1 MPHPH
6 DAHTSHSQSS
16 SHSRPS
22 SHVSPL
28 QRPVVSR
35 RRLLEGGA
43 AVLGALA
50 LAQPS
55 AVALPSPRAAADGT
69 PEWNGHMDLFQV
81 GTQPPHTTL
90 MPYADV
96 RQALDGDRTRS
107 PYRMSLDGKWKFAYA
122 DRPDDRDTDFYRTDV
137 DDSDWDSIPV
147 PSVWQLHGYDF
158 PIYVNITYPWW
169 GPNGLGEEAQPPA
182 APTRYNPVGQYR
194 RTFTVPRNWAGRRTF
209 LHFEGVKSAHYVWIN
224 GELVGY
230 SEDSYVPAEYDITP
244 YLRSGTNQI
253 AVEVY
258 RYSDGD
264 WLEDQ
269 DMIRLSGIFRSVYLY
284 STPVVHLR
292 DFKLDTPLSDDYTAA
307 ELSVTASV
315 RAYGD
320 STRDSGTYSVE
331 TQLYDSR
338 GHAVWSRPL
347 QQTVDLGSAPAGDD
361 VTVRA
366 ARAVPSPKLW
376 SAEHPNL
383 YTAVLRLRD
392 PAGKVIETLSHRV
405 GLREFAL
412 RDGLMR
418 INGKPVSFRGTN
430 RHEMHPERG
439 TALTRAD
446 LVQDIEVIK
455 RMNINSVRTSHYPNN
470 PLWYELADEYGL
482 YLVDETNLETHG
494 IRGEYPG
501 NHADWTK
508 ACVARA
514 QNMVHREKN
523 HASVV
528 IWSLGNE
535 AGGGSTFVA
544 MHDWIR
550 SYDPTRVIQ
559 YEGDDR
565 PTISD
570 IRSEMYESP
579 ARVEQRAKDTSD
591 TRPYVMIEYSHAMGN
606 SNGNFKKYWDIIRRH
621 DVLQGGWI
629 WDFVD
634 QSLSWPT
641 PARTILTESGPGS
654 LRGEVLPASAG
665 FTRDKGVSG
674 DTVFARDERLDLTGS
689 LTLEAWVTPHVTGG
703 HQPILAKGDTQYALK
718 QSDRNLEFF
727 IHGGGQWITASWAL
741 PDGWTGREHHIAGVF
756 DADAG
761 TLTLYV
767 DGAVTATRT
776 TTQRPGSNAAP
787 LALAFDVDNPTR
799 EFSGTIRRAR
809 VYARALSAAELAS
822 ESRGPGGDGV
832 RFWFDAA
839 TVEVKE
845 ERPRERT
852 FFAYGGDWG
861 DNPND
866 GAFVADGIVTADRA
880 HTGKATEVK
889 QIYQTVGAAPAS
901 GDSLVV
907 AASGAAV
914 TLTNENLF
922 TNLREFDGRWE
933 LVADGEVVRHGKLSR
948 SQLDVA
954 PLSSKD
960 ITVPVRL
967 PDNPTPG
974 TEYFLQLSFTTKEA
988 TKWAK
993 AGFEVAKQ
1001 QLPVDADSPSVTPV
1015 PLRSVPALRY
1025 EDAGGDGDI
1034 TVKGKGFS
1042 VTVDRGSGVITS
1054 YEAGGT
1060 RLITSGPAPNFWRA
1074 PTDNDHGNGQHTR
1087 NRTWRDAG
1095 ARREVTDVSVR
1106 ALRDEAAEIKA
1117 AEIKAVEIKVSGT
1130 LPTTV
1135 ESTYS
1140 TTYTVFGN
1148 GEIKVDNT
1156 LHPGAASLPYIPE
1169 VGTLLFLPGRLEQL
1183 RYYGRGPE
1191 ENHWDRNNGT
1201 DVGVYSGTVSGQW
1214 TPYIRPQENGNKT
1227 DVRWIALTD
1236 RSGAGLL
1243 VSGEPLLEV
1252 NASHFTPEDLSSG
1265 ARHDYQ
1271 LTPRSEVV
1279 LRLNHRQMG
1288 VGGDNSWGAHT
1299 HDEYKL
1305 FANRD
1310 YAYTYRLRPLTDV
1323 DEAMR
1328 ASRRPTAGEFAD
1340 QRTAR

>member
-1 MPHPH
+1 MPHSPESPATPH
-6 DAHTSHSQSS
+6 PQGV
-16 SHSRPS
+16 P
-22 SHVSPL
+22 
-28 QRPVVSR
+28 VSR

-50 LAQPS
+50 LSGSSTAT
-55 AVALPSPRAAADGT
+55 VRAADGAGTAAAT
-69 PEWNGHMDLFQV
+69 PEWNGHIDVFQV

-96 RQALDGDRTRS
+96 RQALDADRTRS
-107 PYRMSLDGKWKFAYA
+107 PYRLGLDGKWKFAYA

-147 PSVWQLHGYDF
+147 PSVWQMHGYDR
-158 PIYVNITYPWW
+158 PIFVNITYPWW
-169 GPNGLGEEAQPPA
+169 GPNGLGEDAQPPA
-182 APTRYNPVGQYR
+182 APTRFNPVGQYR
-194 RTFTVPRNWAGRRTF
+194 RSFTVPRGWAGRRTF

-230 SEDSYVPAEYDITP
+230 AEDSFTPAEYDITEHLKP
-244 YLRSGTNQI
+244 GTNQI

-258 RYSDGD
+258 RFSDGD

-284 STPVVHLR
+284 STPEVHLR
-292 DFKLDTPLSDDYTAA
+292 DFKLDTPLSDDHTAA
-307 ELSVTASV
+307 ELSVTANV
-315 RAYGD
+315 RSYGG
-320 STRDSGTYSVE
+320 SGEGGYSVE

-347 QQTVDLGSAPAGDD
+347 QQSVDLASAPAGED

-366 ARAVPSPKLW
+366 SRAVPEPKLW

-412 RDGLMR
+412 KDGLMR
-418 INGKPVSFRGTN
+418 INGQPVSFRGTN
-430 RHEMHPERG
+430 RHEMHPDG
-439 TALTRAD
+439 GMTLTRAHMTK
-446 LVQDIEVIK
+446 DIEIIK
-455 RMNINSVRTSHYPNN
+455 RMNMNSVRTSHYPNN

-514 QNMVHREKN
+514 RNMVHRDKN

-544 MHDWIR
+544 MHDWIK

-570 IRSEMYESP
+570 IRSEMYDSP
-579 ARVEQRAKDTSD
+579 SRVEQRAKDTSD
-591 TRPYVMIEYSHAMGN
+591 TRPYVMIEYAHAMGN
-606 SNGNFKKYWDIIRRH
+606 SNGNFKKYWDIVRRY

-634 QSLSWPT
+634 QSLSWPV
-641 PARTILTESGPGS
+641 PPRKILTESGPGG
-654 LRGEVLPASAG
+654 LHGEILTASGTFDRA
-665 FTRDKGVSG
+665 KGVSG
-674 DTVFARDERLDLTGS
+674 ATVFARDERLDLTGS
-689 LTLEAWVTPHVTGG
+689 LTLEAWVTPHVTGY
-703 HQPILAKGDTQYALK
+703 HQPIIAKGDTQYALK
-718 QSDRNLEFF
+718 QSDRTLEFF
-727 IHGGGQWITASWAL
+727 IYGGGQWITANWAL
-741 PDGWTGREHHIAGVF
+741 PDDWTGREHHIAGVF

-767 DGAVTATRT
+767 DGAAKATRT
-776 TTQRPGSNAAP
+776 TTRRPAGNTAP
-787 LALAFDVDNPTR
+787 LALGTDVDNPTR

-809 VYARALSAAELAS
+809 VYARALSATELGS
-822 ESRGPGGDGV
+822 DSRGPGDEGV

-839 TVEVKE
+839 TVDLTER
-845 ERPRERT
+845 RPREKT
-852 FFAYGGDWG
+852 FFPYGGDWG

-866 GAFVADGIVTADRA
+866 GTSNADGIITADRRL
-880 HTGKATEVK
+880 TGKAAEVK
-889 QIYQTVGAAPAS
+889 QIYQAVGVAPAS
-901 GDSLVV
+901 G
-907 AASGAAV
+907 AALAPGAPI
-914 TLTNENLF
+914 TLTNEYLF
-922 TNLREFDGRWE
+922 TNLREFEGRWS
-933 LVADGEVVRHGKLSR
+933 LVADGEVIRRGKLSR
-948 SQLDVA
+948 AQLDVP

-967 PDNPTPG
+967 PATPAPG
-974 TEYFLQLSFTTKEA
+974 AEYFLQLSFTTREPA
-988 TKWAK
+988 PWAK

-1001 QLPVDADSPSVTPV
+1001 QLPIDADV
-1015 PLRSVPALRY
+1015 PAVAPLPLATVPALRH
-1025 EDAGGDGDI
+1025 EEGAAAV
-1034 TVKGKGFS
+1034 TVEGNGFS
-1042 VTVDRGSGVITS
+1042 VTVDKSSGVITS
-1054 YEAGGT
+1054 YEARGT
-1060 RLITSGPAPNFWRA
+1060 RLITSGPVPNFWRA
-1074 PTDNDHGNGQHTR
+1074 PTENDRGNGQHTR
-1087 NRTWRDAG
+1087 NQTWRDAG
-1095 ARREVTDVSVR
+1095 ERRKVTDVTVR
-1106 ALRDEAAEIKA
+1106 ALRD
-1117 AEIKAVEIKVSGT
+1117 KAVEIKVTGT
-1130 LPTTV
+1130 LPTTT

-1169 VGTLLFLPGRLEQL
+1169 VGTMLFLPGRFERL

-1191 ENHWDRNNGT
+1191 ENYLDRKDGT
-1201 DVGVYSGTVSGQW
+1201 DVGVHSGTVSGQW

-1236 RSGAGLL
+1236 RTGTGLL
-1243 VSGEPLLEV
+1243 VCGEPLLEV

-1265 ARHDYQ
+1265 VRHDYQ
-1271 LTPRSEVV
+1271 LAPRDEVV
-1279 LRLNHRQMG
+1279 LRVNHRQMG
-1288 VGGDNSWGAHT
+1288 LGGDNSWGAHT

-1305 FANRD
+1305 FASRD
-1310 YAYTYRLRPLTDV
+1310 YSYTYRLRPLTDV
-1323 DEAMR
+1323 DEAMA
-1328 ASRRPTAGEFAD
+1328 ASRRPTAVE
-1340 QRTAR
+1340 

>member
-6 DAHTSHSQSS
+6 
-16 SHSRPS
+16 P
-22 SHVSPL
+22 HVSPTD
-28 QRPVVSR
+28 RPHHPERAVVSR

-43 AVLGALA
+43 AVLGALTLSA
-50 LAQPS
+50 SS
-55 AVALPSPRAAADGT
+55 AVAHPTGRREAADGS
-69 PEWNGHMDLFQV
+69 PEWNGNIDVFQL
-81 GTQPPHTTL
+81 GTEPPHTTL

-96 RQALDGDRTRS
+96 RQSLAGDRTRS
-107 PYRMSLDGKWKFAYA
+107 PYRQSLDGKWKFAYA

-137 DDSDWDSIPV
+137 DDSSWDTIPV
-147 PSVWQLHGYDF
+147 PSAWQLHGYDF
-158 PIYVNITYPWW
+158 PIYINITYPWW
-169 GPNGLGEEAQPPA
+169 GPNGLGEEAQPPT

-194 RTFTVPRNWAGRRTF
+194 RTFTVPRNWSGRRTF

-230 SEDSYVPAEYDITP
+230 HEDSYVPAEYDITP
-244 YLRSGTNQI
+244 HLKPGTNQI

-284 STPVVHLR
+284 STPAVHLR
-292 DFKLDTPLSDDYTAA
+292 DFKLDTPLSDDHTAA
-307 ELSVTASV
+307 ELSVTADV
-315 RAYGD
+315 RDYGGGKGGAHGD
-320 STRDSGTYSVE
+320 GGGKYSVE
-331 TQLYDSR
+331 TQLYDAR
-338 GHAVWSRPL
+338 GHAVWPRPL
-347 QQTVDLGSAPAGDD
+347 HQAVDLGSAPAGED

-366 ARAVPSPKLW
+366 AKAVPAPKLW
-376 SAEHPNL
+376 SAEHPYL

-405 GLREFAL
+405 GIREFAL
-412 RDGLMR
+412 KDGLMR

-430 RHEMHPERG
+430 RHEMHPDRG

-446 LVQDIEVIK
+446 MVRDMEVLK
-455 RMNINSVRTSHYPNN
+455 RININSVRTSHYPNN

-494 IRGEYPG
+494 IRDEYPG
-501 NHADWTK
+501 DHADWSK

-514 QNMVHREKN
+514 QNMVHRDKN

-565 PTISD
+565 PGISD

-579 ARVEQRAKDTSD
+579 ARVEARAKDTGD
-591 TRPYVMIEYSHAMGN
+591 TRPYVMIEYSHSMGN
-606 SNGNFKKYWDIIRRH
+606 STGNFKKYWDVVRRH

-634 QSLSWPT
+634 QSLSSPT
-641 PARTILTESGPGS
+641 PTRALFTEAGPGA
-654 LRGEVLPASAG
+654 LRGEIQAGSAT
-665 FTRDKGVSG
+665 FDREKGVSG
-674 DTVFARDERLDLTGS
+674 STVFARDTGLDITGS
-689 LTLEAWVTPHVTGG
+689 LTLEAWVTPHVTGY
-703 HQPILAKGDTQYALK
+703 HQPLLAKGDTQYALK
-718 QSDRNLEFF
+718 QTNKNLEFF
-727 IHGGGQWITASWAL
+727 IHGGGQWVTASWAL
-741 PDGWTGREHHIAGVF
+741 PDGWTGKEHHIAGVF
-756 DADAG
+756 DAEAG

-767 DGAVTATRT
+767 DGAVKATRT
-776 TTQRPGSNAAP
+776 TTRRPGSNTAP
-787 LALAFDVDNPTR
+787 LTLATDADNPTR

-809 VYARALSAAELAS
+809 VYARALSAAEIAS
-822 ESRGPGGDGV
+822 DGRGPGDDGV

-839 TVEVKE
+839 TVKVTEK
-845 ERPRERT
+845 RPKERT

-861 DNPND
+861 DHPND
-866 GAFVADGIVTADRA
+866 GAFVADGIVTADRG
-880 HTGKATEVK
+880 HTGKAAEVK
-889 QIYQTVGAAPAS
+889 QIYQAINAAPAS
-901 GDSLVV
+901 GGDTVT
-907 AASGAAV
+907 SGRV
-914 TLTNENLF
+914 TLTNEYLF
-922 TNLREFDGRWE
+922 TNVREFDGRWA
-933 LVADGEVVRHGKLSR
+933 LVADGEVVQRGKLSR
-948 SQLDVA
+948 AQLDVP
-954 PLSSKD
+954 PLSSKE

-967 PDNPTPG
+967 PDDPAPG
-974 TEYFLQLSFTTKEA
+974 TEYFLQLSFTTKEP

-993 AGFEVAKQ
+993 AGFEVAKR
-1001 QLPVDADSPSVTPV
+1001 QLAVDAGGPAVKPV
-1015 PLRSVPALRY
+1015 PLERVPALRHKAG
-1025 EDAGGDGDI
+1025 DASV
-1034 TVKGKGFS
+1034 TVTGKGFS
-1042 VTVDRGSGVITS
+1042 VVVDKRSGVITS

-1074 PTDNDHGNGQHTR
+1074 PTDNDYGNGQHTR
-1087 NRTWRDAG
+1087 NQTWRDAG
-1095 ARREVTDVSVR
+1095 ARRKVTDVSVR
-1106 ALRDEAAEIKA
+1106 ALRD
-1117 AEIKAVEIKVSGT
+1117 KAVEIKVSGT

-1135 ESTYS
+1135 ESTYT

-1169 VGTLLFLPGRLEQL
+1169 VGTLLFLPRRLDRL
-1183 RYYGRGPE
+1183 HYYGRGPE
-1191 ENHWDRNNGT
+1191 ENHWDRNDAT
-1201 DVGVYSGTVSGQW
+1201 DVGLYSGTVAGQW
-1214 TPYIRPQENGNKT
+1214 TSYIRPQENGNKT
-1227 DVRWIALTD
+1227 DVRWVALTD
-1236 RSGAGLL
+1236 RSGEGLL
-1243 VSGEPLLEV
+1243 VSGEPLLEI
-1252 NASHFTPEDLSSG
+1252 NASHFTPEDLSVG
-1265 ARHDYQ
+1265 TRHDFQ
-1271 LTPRSEVV
+1271 LTPRDAVV

-1310 YAYTYRLRPLTDV
+1310 YSYTYRLRPLTDV
-1323 DEAMR
+1323 DRAMA
-1328 ASRRPTAGEFAD
+1328 ASRRPTAGEFSG
-1340 QRTAR
+1340 

>member
-1 MPHPH
+1 MPL
-6 DAHTSHSQSS
+6 
-16 SHSRPS
+16 
-22 SHVSPL
+22 SPESPAGPP
-28 QRPVVSR
+28 RSPGVPVSR

-50 LAQPS
+50 VSGSS
-55 AVALPSPRAAADGT
+55 ATVHAADGTGAAAGT
-69 PEWNGHMDLFQV
+69 PEWNGDISLFEV
-81 GTQPPHTTL
+81 GAEPPHTTL

-96 RQALDGDRTRS
+96 EQALAADRTRS
-107 PYRMSLDGKWKFAYA
+107 PYRLSLDGKWKFAYA
-122 DRPDDRDTDFYRTDV
+122 ERPDDRDPDFHRTDV
-137 DDSDWDSIPV
+137 DDRDWDTVPV
-147 PSVWQLHGYDF
+147 PSVWQTHGYDR
-158 PIYVNITYPWW
+158 PIYVNITYPYW
-169 GPNGLGEEAQPPA
+169 GPNGLGEDPQPPA

-194 RTFTVPRNWAGRRTF
+194 RTFTLPRNWSGRRTF

-230 SEDSYVPAEYDITP
+230 REDSFTPAEYDITP
-244 YLRSGTNQI
+244 HLKPGTNQI

-284 STPVVHLR
+284 STPAVHLR
-292 DFKLDTPLSDDYTAA
+292 DFKLDTPLDDDHRSA

-315 RAYGD
+315 RDYAGKGAGRY
-320 STRDSGTYSVE
+320 TVE
-331 TQLYDSR
+331 TQLYDAN
-338 GHAVWSRPL
+338 GHPVWSRPL
-347 QQTVDLGSAPAGDD
+347 QLPVTVDTVGADATASAAKQ
-361 VTVRA
+361 
-366 ARAVPSPKLW
+366 VPTPKLW
-376 SAEHPNL
+376 SAEHPYL

-392 PAGKVIETLSHRV
+392 PAGKLIETLSHRV

-412 RDGLMR
+412 KDGLMR

-430 RHEMHPERG
+430 RHEMHPDRG

-446 LVQDIEVIK
+446 LIEDITVIK

-501 NHADWTK
+501 DHADWTK

-514 QNMVHREKN
+514 RNMVHRDKN

-544 MHDWIR
+544 MQDWIK
-550 SYDPTRVIQ
+550 SYDTTRVVQ

-565 PTISD
+565 PTVSD
-570 IRSEMYESP
+570 IRSEMYDSP
-579 ARVEQRAKDTSD
+579 ATVEARAKNTSD

-606 SNGNFKKYWDIIRRH
+606 SNGNFKKYWDLIRRYP
-621 DVLQGGWI
+621 VLQGGWI

-641 PARTILTESGPGS
+641 PTRKRFTEAGPAA
-654 LRGEVLPASAG
+654 LRGEILAPG
-665 FTRDKGVSG
+665 GTFDRTDGISG
-674 DTVFARDERLDLTGS
+674 GTVFARDASLDLTGS
-689 LTLEAWVTPHVTGG
+689 LTLEAWFTPHVLGY
-703 HQPILAKGDTQYALK
+703 HQPVLAKGDTQYSLK
-718 QSDRNLEFF
+718 QSDGNLEFF
-727 IHGGGQWITASWAL
+727 IHGGGEWVTVRWAL
-741 PDGWTGREHHIAGVF
+741 PDDWTGTEHHVAGVF

-767 DGAVTATRT
+767 DGEVKGTRT
-776 TTQRPGSNAAP
+776 TTRRPGSNTAP
-787 LALAFDVDNPTR
+787 LALATDVDNWTR

-809 VYARALSAAELAS
+809 VYARALGAAELAS
-822 ESRGPGGDGV
+822 DGRGPGDDGV

-839 TVEVKE
+839 TVAFTEQ
-845 ERPRERT
+845 RPREKT

-866 GAFVADGIVTADRA
+866 GNFVADGIVTADRG
-880 HTGKATEVK
+880 HTGKAAEVK
-889 QIYQTVGAAPAS
+889 RIYQAVAAAPAAG
-901 GDSLVV
+901 GDRL
-907 AASGAAV
+907 APGAAV

-922 TNLREFDGRWE
+922 TNLRELDGRWT
-933 LVADGEVVRHGKLSR
+933 LTADGEVVGRGRLTR
-948 SQLDVA
+948 AQLDIA

-960 ITVPVRL
+960 ITVPFEI
-967 PDNPTPG
+967 PAEPAPG
-974 TEYFLQLSFTTKEA
+974 TEYFLELSFTTSQT

-993 AGFEVAKQ
+993 AGFEVAGH
-1001 QLPVDADSPSVTPV
+1001 QLAV
-1015 PLRSVPALRY
+1015 
-1025 EDAGGDGDI
+1025 DAGGPAVREVPLADVPPLTYEDGKASV
-1034 TVKGKGFS
+1034 TVKGAAFS
-1042 VTVDRGSGVITS
+1042 LTVDKKTGVITS
-1054 YEAGGT
+1054 FEAHGAQ
-1060 RLITSGPAPNFWRA
+1060 LIASGPAPNFWRA
-1074 PTDNDHGNGQHTR
+1074 PTDNDKGNGQHVR
-1087 NRTWRDAG
+1087 NQTWRDAG
-1095 ARREVTDVSVR
+1095 TARKVTDVVVR
-1106 ALRDEAAEIKA
+1106 PLRDR
-1117 AEIKAVEIKVSGT
+1117 AVEIKVAGT
-1130 LPTTV
+1130 LPTTTA
-1135 ESTYS
+1135 SSYT

-1156 LHPGAASLPYIPE
+1156 LRPGAASLPYIPE
-1169 VGTLLFLPGRLEQL
+1169 VGTLLFLPGRLEHL
-1183 RYYGRGPE
+1183 HYYGRGPE
-1191 ENHWDRNNGT
+1191 ENHCDRNNGT
-1201 DVGVYSGTVSGQW
+1201 DVGCWSGTVSGQW
-1214 TPYIRPQENGNKT
+1214 EPYIRPQENGNRT
-1227 DVRWIALTD
+1227 DVRWIALTGGD
-1236 RSGAGLL
+1236 GSGLL

-1252 NASHFTPEDLSSG
+1252 NASHFTPEDLSVG

-1271 LTPRSEVV
+1271 LTPREEVV
-1279 LRLNHRQMG
+1279 LRLAHRQMG

-1310 YAYTYRLRPLTDV
+1310 YSYTYRLRPLTDV
-1323 DEAMR
+1323 REATT
-1328 ASRRPTAGEFAD
+1328 ASRRPTAVE
-1340 QRTAR
+1340 